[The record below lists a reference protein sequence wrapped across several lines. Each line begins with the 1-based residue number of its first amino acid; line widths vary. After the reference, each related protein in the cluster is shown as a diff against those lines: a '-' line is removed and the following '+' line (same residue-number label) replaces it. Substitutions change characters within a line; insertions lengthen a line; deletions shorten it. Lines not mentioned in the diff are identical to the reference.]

1 MQRNYPDAIGL
12 PLVVDAIDD
21 DAVLIESALVL
32 LEELD
37 SKLPKK
43 QNDAR
48 FIARKIHNLLSH
60 WKSSHDCLMGDLIYQ
75 IDWSDTHDTEK

>member
-12 PLVVDAIDD
+12 PLVVDDIDD
-21 DAVLIESALVL
+21 YAVLIESSLCL

-43 QNDAR
+43 QNEAR
-48 FIARKIHNLLSH
+48 FLARKIHFLLSH
-60 WKSSHDCLMGDLIYQ
+60 WKSIHDCLMGDLIYK
-75 IDWSDTHDTEK
+75 IDWSKAHDTEK